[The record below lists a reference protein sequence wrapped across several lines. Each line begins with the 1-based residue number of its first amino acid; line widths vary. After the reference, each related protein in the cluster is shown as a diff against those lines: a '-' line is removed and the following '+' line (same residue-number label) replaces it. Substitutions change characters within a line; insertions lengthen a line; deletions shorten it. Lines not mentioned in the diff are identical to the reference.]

1 MDWEN
6 DLENWLSPFLD
17 RLQNVAQRRWMP
29 LYVQGL
35 LGPGERKS
43 VEAMAERVAPG
54 NGRPLQNFLSAAPWR
69 CSPLEELLAE
79 EANRLVGG
87 PDAVLV
93 IDDTPLMKKGEH
105 SVGVAHQYCS
115 QLGKTANCQVLVSTT
130 LARDEV
136 PICLGLRLY
145 LPEEWTS
152 DLDRCCAA
160 AVPLAVSAQ
169 PKWQIALDEI
179 DRVRRAG
186 VTFGCVLGDAEY
198 GKAAAFRAGL
208 VERGLTYAV
217 GILSTQHVYPT
228 DVSLEPPP
236 RRTRGRPA
244 TNPVP
249 SVESRSA
256 ADFIAALPEKTFQ
269 RVSWRAGTKGAMG
282 GDFAAVRVRVADGP
296 ALRTGRHLPGAE
308 VWLVCERR
316 SNERKF
322 HVTNHPAEAPLVE
335 LVAAIKA
342 RWVCEQGHQQM
353 KEELGLDH
361 CECRNWHALHHHVLL
376 TMIAFCFLQHLR
388 LREKKGRP
396 VGQSRTAAPS
406 DAAPDPATPGAGAQA
421 LRQTLSTLSMPGLL
435 PA

>member
-1 MDWEN
+1 MDWESE
-6 DLENWLSPFLD
+6 LENWLSPFLD

-54 NGRPLQNFLSAAPWR
+54 SARPLQNFLSSAPWR

-105 SVGVAHQYCS
+105 SVGVAPQYCS

-145 LPEEWTS
+145 LPEEWTT
-152 DLDRCCAA
+152 DIDRCCAA

-186 VTFGCVLGDAEY
+186 
-198 GKAAAFRAGL
+198 
-208 VERGLTYAV
+208 
-217 GILSTQHVYPT
+217 
-228 DVSLEPPP
+228 
-236 RRTRGRPA
+236 
-244 TNPVP
+244 
-249 SVESRSA
+249 
-256 ADFIAALPEKTFQ
+256 
-269 RVSWRAGTKGAMG
+269 
-282 GDFAAVRVRVADGP
+282 
-296 ALRTGRHLPGAE
+296 
-308 VWLVCERR
+308 
-316 SNERKF
+316 
-322 HVTNHPAEAPLVE
+322 
-335 LVAAIKA
+335 
-342 RWVCEQGHQQM
+342 
-353 KEELGLDH
+353 
-361 CECRNWHALHHHVLL
+361 
-376 TMIAFCFLQHLR
+376 
-388 LREKKGRP
+388 
-396 VGQSRTAAPS
+396 
-406 DAAPDPATPGAGAQA
+406 
-421 LRQTLSTLSMPGLL
+421 
-435 PA
+435 

>member
-1 MDWEN
+1 MDWESE
-6 DLENWLSPFLD
+6 LETWLSPFLD
-17 RLQNVAQRRWMP
+17 RLQNIAQRRWMP

-54 NGRPLQNFLSAAPWR
+54 SARPLQNFLSSAPWR
-69 CSPLEELLAE
+69 CAPLEELLAE
-79 EANRLVGG
+79 EADRLVGG
-87 PDAVLV
+87 LDAVLM

-105 SVGVAHQYCS
+105 SVGVAPQYCS

-208 VERGLTYAV
+208 GERGLTYAV
-217 GILSTQHVYPT
+217 GILQHVYPT

-236 RRTRGRPA
+236 RRTRGQKP
-244 TNPVP
+244 
-249 SVESRSA
+249 
-256 ADFIAALPEKTFQ
+256 
-269 RVSWRAGTKGAMG
+269 
-282 GDFAAVRVRVADGP
+282 AAVG
-296 ALRTGRHLPGAE
+296 
-308 VWLVCERR
+308 
-316 SNERKF
+316 
-322 HVTNHPAEAPLVE
+322 
-335 LVAAIKA
+335 
-342 RWVCEQGHQQM
+342 
-353 KEELGLDH
+353 
-361 CECRNWHALHHHVLL
+361 
-376 TMIAFCFLQHLR
+376 
-388 LREKKGRP
+388 
-396 VGQSRTAAPS
+396 
-406 DAAPDPATPGAGAQA
+406 
-421 LRQTLSTLSMPGLL
+421 
-435 PA
+435 

>member
-1 MDWEN
+1 MDWESE
-6 DLENWLSPFLD
+6 LENWLSPFLD

-69 CSPLEELLAE
+69 CSPLEELLAA

-87 PDAVLV
+87 PNAVLV
-93 IDDTPLMKKGEH
+93 IDDTPLMKKGER

-136 PICLGLRLY
+136 PICIGLRLY
-145 LPEEWTS
+145 LPEEWTR

-256 ADFIAALPEKTFQ
+256 ADFIAALPEETFQ
-269 RVSWRAGTKGAMG
+269 RVSWRAGTKGAMR

-296 ALRTGRHLPGAE
+296 ALRPGRHLPGAE

-388 LREKKGRP
+388 LREKKGCP

-406 DAAPDPATPGAGAQA
+406 DAAPDPATPSAGAQA
-421 LRQTLSTLSMPGLL
+421 LRQTLSTLSILGLL

>member
-1 MDWEN
+1 MDWGKE
-6 DLENWLSPFLD
+6 LENWLSPFLD

-87 PDAVLV
+87 PGAVLV

-145 LPEEWTS
+145 LPEEWIS

-186 VTFGCVLGDAEY
+186 VTFGCVLGDAE
-198 GKAAAFRAGL
+198 
-208 VERGLTYAV
+208 
-217 GILSTQHVYPT
+217 
-228 DVSLEPPP
+228 
-236 RRTRGRPA
+236 
-244 TNPVP
+244 
-249 SVESRSA
+249 
-256 ADFIAALPEKTFQ
+256 
-269 RVSWRAGTKGAMG
+269 
-282 GDFAAVRVRVADGP
+282 
-296 ALRTGRHLPGAE
+296 
-308 VWLVCERR
+308 
-316 SNERKF
+316 
-322 HVTNHPAEAPLVE
+322 
-335 LVAAIKA
+335 
-342 RWVCEQGHQQM
+342 
-353 KEELGLDH
+353 
-361 CECRNWHALHHHVLL
+361 
-376 TMIAFCFLQHLR
+376 
-388 LREKKGRP
+388 
-396 VGQSRTAAPS
+396 
-406 DAAPDPATPGAGAQA
+406 
-421 LRQTLSTLSMPGLL
+421 
-435 PA
+435 